1 MNGSSCILLSIA
13 KRVEYVEA
21 IRNQGVEISPDDI
34 YSIVSILYKRGEISD
49 VNDIDANLGSVKS
62 FAEEN
67 GLASAGEESNEVEID
82 GVIFNKESVFKA
94 KEKIGSKSYIA
105 DVVLNDIMSSKSH
118 DVRITRDK
126 FVFYI
131 KSGIDMPGVYD
142 ALVSIDEVYNRV
154 ERKVDPA
161 EVLADLAF
169 DSYKKL
175 SEKYKDS
182 IEDLSVAFDKYMIK
196 KRSEYDLSKNAT
208 IKRIMAKTKLD
219 SFAAG
224 CLFYLKACASYIYT
238 KMCNLIKPG
247 RHFDNAGD
255 ELMYAI
261 LLGANSLSDARR
273 MIRGKSDRAIAKALN
288 RSLVKNNVEL
298 ESKIYSF
305 FNDGKRIIDWSFKYS
320 DGITAGS
327 LRSYVNDLMN
337 NGSVTVNGKKCESVA
352 DIMINAGIIVDNK
365 DGSYTIDQTNDEVVS
380 KFAVIT
386 TYLGERLNL
395 SLYDI
400 AKFNDPLNVDDKS
413 VVVFND
419 SFDLLIKDKDI
430 SGSAKS
436 MEVVRNAAN
445 RMLQFRRTEI
455 DKINKLANELGDKI
469 SVSARRSIY
478 KMQKRCNSLNVAS
491 EIASYVDITS
501 SLETLMTELR
511 TELYSFSRRYNGD
524 VTSKMSSDGIMKYM
538 SELDTIYNSYIAIIN
553 DMSSDISEFAE
564 KINDPENKS
573 AMQIFKLMLSEA
585 GVSDVD
591 NVIERTNS
599 VINLV
604 SNSIQDIDG
613 EKRPSSTKMFDNL
626 RLKVFN
632 DFMDRIGYEHG
643 FSLDKINNLKSH
655 AAEFSNDIGFISR
668 LIGYYHESK
677 SDELQIAVNSLSNAV
692 TKGKLEAY
700 KSTVD
705 LDKLASKAYHEDGVS
720 SSDFVEL
727 DEFGIPTGYFLS
739 KYKLGKFKNAI
750 DKAHADILEM
760 INNRHYGEIGYPISS
775 LDDIVT
781 DSQKREFANLFT
793 DWKFFGYGGKYELD
807 EEGRKIGFDKSG
819 KQMISMDFSQYKGET
834 EEEKRNSAYE
844 RAKAFNEYPDSVFA
858 KLNQLKERERSI
870 LSGHK
875 AGNSLSDEERDEL
888 NDIAAERIAI
898 GSLYYDDGTLKTGD
912 DLRDAIEFNR
922 ITKKIKDLKPTK
934 YDEDKFRADFDARTE
949 QILDKYN
956 QDMQK
961 ELAPYIETGE
971 ETEESIKE
979 KLSSFE
985 SKFRDWADEFYRVD
999 GDVYVS
1005 PSTDTDDKYVELAS
1019 VELSDWSRQRRFK
1032 RITQGFYD
1040 VLSNVKRSK
1049 KSSIDQISTFR
1060 KALYRAAVA
1069 IKRKNI
1075 SRIALDVNGFFK
1087 NNEIR
1092 QLATDLDY
1100 AYDAIMVSNNDSK
1113 FYKIGRRA
1121 FVELFES
1128 NNPDVLL
1135 QVYKQALNYI
1145 SKALNSDI
1153 EEVSDE
1159 MAAELK
1165 SELSKFKA
1173 GGSITTTLLTSF
1185 ANIGIS
1191 NKGGK
1196 LNFDDVAKNVLKP
1209 KVEVKF
1215 KALRERYFENMNKI
1229 MSNSKD
1235 SDALSDENAE
1245 ISRQIDQYFYKPK
1258 YNGTVAEKRFLSSL
1272 STLIPKHRYV
1282 ELNGEEVET
1291 FGYGYTSEYI
1301 DYGDDVSDV
1310 SVLGLTPNEAL
1321 DEYMN
1326 KDFDKMMGNQATREF
1341 YDAIIQKKAEL
1352 DALNGVRN
1360 TEESKYRIPIRE
1372 ADKSE
1377 LKLRANLSKLSNVFN
1392 ISDGNLTDGQYMAIR
1407 LKDKALSATNQ
1418 AGQFIRK
1425 RITPMSRKLEDM
1437 SQCSVNM
1444 LNSMHEYAN
1453 RTHIL
1458 AEREKASG
1466 FTNTLMG
1473 TLRGATPYRVGSSS
1487 AQDSINPET
1496 TKIGSKRD
1504 VYNRASNFLS
1514 KAFGNAKSYDSSNT
1528 KSAYDNYIDSVLYGI
1543 KSFNPTSS
1551 KRWLLAARIFKFL
1564 SKFISKALIDWKVA
1578 QSTVNIIQVG
1588 ENILMKYAGDTDTH
1602 LNTRKAIDL
1611 LARDFPKKAKDL
1623 TKYAKRS
1630 KVAYLESILGLS
1642 DQRRYDRTEKGLG
1655 LGAATNVVLSTVNS
1669 AYNSGFNAI
1678 GDILVSDPAT
1688 VARMFD
1694 FRVVEYSVYNNG
1706 VVETKQ
1712 RIMQESEYKLLL
1724 AKSIDDDGMEIVHES
1739 APMEFDEFKC
1749 LPDLIVE
1756 DESGLPKIDD
1766 VYSEAIEKDAGR
1778 VGAII
1783 RAYNSYIKS
1792 SVSMDEEGRIITDAL
1807 TQCVFIFRTWMIQK
1821 FYQLHG
1827 HMFTGPVYSY
1837 RDRRVRQGCINGT
1850 IARMFG
1856 SNKLR
1861 NYINSNF
1868 DKNERNNKSVAA
1880 IMYNT
1885 AVHEQNAMFFANLI
1899 IGLIYQTLDTYLYTV
1914 MSIDPDG
1921 DDKLTWAEKT
1931 LRHIAIKAASEHLD
1945 TLSIIGMIPALNKV
1959 TFFDIIFNAWGKIAY
1974 YKFLE
1979 KMGSPDAIYS
1989 DGEFKGAKKSDI
2001 ALYANFFPL
2010 SDYLFTGN
2018 DKSSEFNYIYGNGGL
2033 QGVMSDIMLSLIV
2046 GDIVPKE
2053 LQKVIRRMDGV
2064 EAYSSLGEDVSDITP
2079 DDLFYHKPNFEP
2091 NIVLRSI
2098 LETRDIKFDNE
2109 GNYIPRDRYFTDDT
2123 KTKLSIEGKQVVSK
2137 LLYDKLTDA
2146 LSSKLSNVAINYAGE
2161 FDYCKTKVSRILL
2174 TFLAE
2179 SINPH
2184 NTRFPVLN
2192 MDEFVLD
2199 GMLYKE
2205 ATDLK
2210 KIYDLE
2216 KRYKSV
2222 NAKES
2227 IEEQDGYVRDVIDE
2241 FLSQEEFLNSIEFD
2255 RNNEVVKKVLEE
2267 VYE

>member
-49 VNDIDANLGSVKS
+49 VNDIDANLGRVKS

-142 ALVSIDEVYNRV
+142 ALVAIDEVYNSA

-238 KMCNLIKPG
+238 KMCNLIKPS

-255 ELMYAI
+255 EIMYAI

-305 FNDGKRIIDWSFKYS
+305 FNDGKRIIDWGFKYS

-327 LRSYVNDLMN
+327 LRSYVSDLMN

-700 KSTVD
+700 KATVD

-819 KQMISMDFSQYKGET
+819 KQMIAMDFSQYKGET

-985 SKFRDWADEFYRVD
+985 SKFRDWAEEFYRVD

-1087 NNEIR
+1087 NDEIR

-1229 MSNSKD
+1229 MSNSQD

-1326 KDFDKMMGNQATREF
+1326 KDFDKMMGNQTTREF
-1341 YDAIIQKKAEL
+1341 YDAMIQKKAEL

-1444 LNSMHEYAN
+1444 LNSMHEYAS

-1543 KSFNPTSS
+1543 KSFNPISS
-1551 KRWLLAARIFKFL
+1551 RRWLLAAKIFKFL

-1694 FRVVEYSVYNNG
+1694 FRVIEYSVYNNG

-1712 RIMQESEYKLLL
+1712 RIMQESEYNLLL

-1756 DESGLPKIDD
+1756 DDSGLPKIDD
-1766 VYSEAIEKDAGR
+1766 AYSEAVEKDAGR

-1792 SVSMDEEGRIITDAL
+1792 SVSTDEEGRLMTDAL

-1837 RDRRVRQGCINGT
+1837 RDRRVRQGCIHGT

-1861 NYINSNF
+1861 DYINSNF
-1868 DKNERNNKSVAA
+1868 DKNERNSKSVAA

-1899 IGLIYQTLDTYLYTV
+1899 IGLIYQTLDAYLYTV

-1979 KMGSPDAIYS
+1979 KIGSPDAIYS

-2001 ALYANFFPL
+2001 TLYANFFPL

-2046 GDIVPKE
+2046 GDTVPKE
-2053 LQKVIRRMDGV
+2053 LQKVIGRMDGV
-2064 EAYSSLGEDVSDITP
+2064 EAYSSLGEDVSDIAP

-2123 KTKLSIEGKQVVSK
+2123 KTKLSVEGKQVVSK
-2137 LLYDKLTDA
+2137 LLYDKLTGA
-2146 LSSKLSNVAINYAGE
+2146 LSGKLSNVAINYAGE

-2174 TFLAE
+2174 TLLAE

>member
-1 MNGSSCILLSIA
+1 MA
-13 KRVEYVEA
+13 KRVEYVDA

-49 VNDIDANLGSVKS
+49 VNSIDANLGRVKS

-142 ALVSIDEVYNRV
+142 ALVAIDETYNHAGRT
-154 ERKVDPA
+154 VDPA

-182 IEDLSVAFDKYMIK
+182 IEDLSVAFDKYMSK

-219 SFAAG
+219 AVAAG
-224 CLFYLKACASYIYT
+224 FLFYLKACASYIYT

-305 FNDGKRIIDWSFKYS
+305 FNDGKRIIDWGFKYS

-327 LRSYVNDLMN
+327 LRSYVSDLIN
-337 NGSVTVNGKKCESVA
+337 NGSVTVNGKKCESVS

-436 MEVVRNAAN
+436 MEMVRNAAN

-553 DMSSDISEFAE
+553 DMSSDIAEFAE
-564 KINDPENKS
+564 KINDP

-604 SNSIQDIDG
+604 SNSIQDIGG

-700 KSTVD
+700 KATVE

-819 KQMISMDFSQYKGET
+819 KQMIAMDFSQYKGET

-888 NDIAAERIAI
+888 NDIASERIAI

-922 ITKKIKDLKPTK
+922 ITKKIKDLRPTK

-985 SKFRDWADEFYRVD
+985 SKFRDWAEEFYRVD
-999 GDVYVS
+999 GDIYVS

-1087 NNEIR
+1087 NDEIR

-1113 FYKIGRRA
+1113 FYKIGRKA

-1145 SKALNSDI
+1145 SKSLNSDI

-1209 KVEVKF
+1209 KVEARF

-1229 MSNSKD
+1229 MSNSQD
-1235 SDALSDENAE
+1235 SDALDEENKE
-1245 ISRQIDQYFYKPK
+1245 IIRQIDQYFYKPK
-1258 YNGTVAEKRFLSSL
+1258 YNGTVTEKRFLSSL

-1282 ELNGEEVET
+1282 ELNGEKVET
-1291 FGYGYTSEYI
+1291 FSYGYTSEYI

-1321 DEYMN
+1321 NEYMN

-1341 YDAIIQKKAEL
+1341 YDAMIQKKAEL
-1352 DALNGVRN
+1352 DALNSVRN

-1425 RITPMSRKLEDM
+1425 RITPMSRHLEDM

-1551 KRWLLAARIFKFL
+1551 KRWLLAAKIFKFL

-1578 QSTVNIIQVG
+1578 QSAVNIIQVG

-1792 SVSMDEEGRIITDAL
+1792 SVSMDEEGRIMTDAL

-1837 RDRRVRQGCINGT
+1837 RDRRVRQGCIHGT

-1861 NYINSNF
+1861 DYINSNF

-1899 IGLIYQTLDTYLYTV
+1899 IGLIYQTLDAYLYTV

-1945 TLSIIGMIPALNKV
+1945 TLSMIGMIPALNKV

-2001 ALYANFFPL
+2001 TLYANFFPL

-2046 GDIVPKE
+2046 GDTVPKE

-2174 TFLAE
+2174 TLLAE

-2255 RNNEVVKKVLEE
+2255 KDNEVVRKVLEE